1 MAENPTRIH
10 VTSKLCMTRD
20 VGLRRTL
27 FGGNMMAWMDEACS
41 IFAHQYTGEE
51 LMVTLRFGEIRFV
64 NPVYEGHIVNFWVEN
79 PKVGRTSISFDLEG
93 VTNGADGEVL
103 VVKTSAVF
111 VAVDKDGRPKVIE
124 KFNPPQTA

>member
-1 MAENPTRIH
+1 MTENTTRIH

-27 FGGNMMAWMDEACS
+27 FGGNMMAWMDEAAS

-51 LMVTLRFGEIRFV
+51 LMVTLKFNEIHFV
-64 NPVYEGHIVNFWVEN
+64 NPVYEGHIVNFFVEN
-79 PKVGRTSISFDLEG
+79 PRVGRTSVSFDLEG
-93 VTNGADGEVL
+93 VTDQSAL
-103 VVKTSAVF
+103 VVKTSVVF

-124 KFNPPQTA
+124 RPAPKG